1 MAGIRGACSI
11 RVGQT
16 ASPEVGTKPAIS
28 KGLRRK
34 MESARPGR
42 AIPENEREEMEFLFS
57 TAIADVSEMKKSPPA
72 RPTGLPSRSL
82 ET

>member
-11 RVGQT
+11 SHGTT

-28 KGLRRK
+28 KGSCRK
-34 MESARPGR
+34 TQTAGPGR

-57 TAIADVSEMKKSPPA
+57 TAIADV
-72 RPTGLPSRSL
+72 
-82 ET
+82 